1 MKKLVCAILAL
12 CLTLCLFAS
21 CESGTGEAD
30 ALETILK
37 NYKKTGLSSWWEV
50 VAIYNAGENPT
61 KYKGFSEL
69 CLSLEG
75 TTNLKMAS
83 YVIVAELALASG
95 ASPADFDKYD
105 TYRENLRKL
114 LEEPLDSYT
123 LNDYIFAYYAL
134 KCSGTEF
141 DEGPAAEY
149 MQKAQKPDG
158 GFSLSGDLG
167 DSDMTAFAVPVLKL
181 MGLGQSLE
189 DAVAFLEEN
198 INENGTFS
206 SYGSENANSTACALS
221 AFICYGYDGEI
232 KDRATEGLELFRGE
246 EGTGYAFLVG
256 GRADALATAQAAIA
270 LGDLKNTSSVWERL
284 YEYSSKSTSQ

>member
-21 CESGTGEAD
+21 CESGTGD
-30 ALETILK
+30 ILETILK

-61 KYKGFSEL
+61 KYKGFGEL
-69 CLSLEG
+69 CLSLES

-95 ASPADFDKYD
+95 ANAADFAKYD
-105 TYRENLRKL
+105 TYKENLQGL

-134 KCSGTEF
+134 KCSGTAF

-221 AFICYGYDGEI
+221 AFICAGYDGEI
-232 KDRATEGLELFRGE
+232 KDRATEGLELFRVEDG
-246 EGTGYAFLVG
+246 GYAFLVG
-256 GRADALATAQAAIA
+256 GSAAALATAQAAIA
-270 LGDLKNTSSVWERL
+270 LGDLKNGSSVWERL
-284 YEYSSKSTSQ
+284 YSYSSKSTSE